1 MRNIIVVMYQTS
13 NSKGQELVAQRMV
26 KWFTRFGYRSWL
38 VTSVFHDDEP
48 IVDLNHCNCNYV
60 VFNRDPKVGV
70 PSVRVRSIRV
80 LWPPR
85 RVMFVDFIEILNELD
100 RELGIDAVV
109 THSTLWNGP
118 EDVAK
123 WITWRRTYRL
133 LGGDVDVPIYAHMSH
148 YQPPDPIRY
157 NSYER
162 SYRLAWNSLIFPI
175 IFQSCDL
182 ILCLTP
188 LEVRDMLTLGAPP
201 DKIHVFPYGLDDDE
215 AKLID
220 EAKPDLVLEKY
231 GLPRDKK
238 IVTYLG
244 TIEFRK
250 NPLAVVRVAAKLVGR
265 DDVFFVIAGRSGD
278 QYREVVE
285 LARKLP
291 NIKVLGELSVEEKT
305 SLIKASYINITLS
318 RMEALG
324 LTQLEFMY
332 GGVPVITSGVY
343 GQKWVVRDGVDGL
356 HVKGPDDI
364 DGAVEAVKRLLDDES
379 LYAFM
384 SRNAR
389 ERAKRFLMSALMSR
403 LINRLRKFEGEVQA
417 IKLEG
422 LHQKASGRS
431 YYR

>member
-1 MRNIIVVMYQTS
+1 MRSIIVIMYQTS

-26 KWFTRFGYRSWL
+26 KWFIQFGYRSWL
-38 VTSVFHDDEP
+38 VTSVFHDGEP
-48 IVDLNHCNCNYV
+48 IVDLNHYNYV
-60 VFNRDPKVGV
+60 VFDRDPKVGV

-80 LWPPR
+80 SWPPR
-85 RVMFVDFIEILNELD
+85 RVMFVGFIEILNELD
-100 RELGIDAVV
+100 RELGVDVVV

-123 WITWRRTYRL
+123 WVTWRRMYRL
-133 LGGDVDVPIYAHMSH
+133 LSGDAHVPVYAHMSH
-148 YQPPDPIRY
+148 HQLPDPIRY
-157 NSYER
+157 SNYER
-162 SYRLAWNSLIFPI
+162 SYRLAWSRLIFPM

-188 LEVRDMLTLGAPP
+188 LEVEDMLALGAPP
-201 DKIHVFPYGLDDDE
+201 DKIHVFPGGLDDDE

-220 EAKPDLVLEKY
+220 EAKPGLVLEKY
-231 GLPRDKK
+231 GLPKDKK

-244 TIEFRK
+244 TMEVRK
-250 NPLAVVRVAAKLVGR
+250 NPLAVVRVAAKLVSR
-265 DDVFFVIAGRSGD
+265 NDVFFVIAGRPSD
-278 QYREVVE
+278 QYKEVIE

-291 NIKVLGELSVEEKT
+291 NIRVLGELSVEEKA

-343 GQKWVVRDGVDGL
+343 GQKWVVRNGIDGL

-364 DGAVEAVKRLLDDES
+364 DGAVEAIKKLLNDES
-379 LYAFM
+379 LHAVM

-389 ERAKRFLMSALMSR
+389 ERAKKFLMSTLMNRLISR
-403 LINRLRKFEGEVQA
+403 LRMFVGGVQA
-417 IKLEG
+417 IELEE
-422 LHQKASGRS
+422 LHQKTSRRPC
-431 YYR
+431 YC